1 MKIADYFSKSQI
13 RDFKSTKQIAKVP
26 VCVFTSGGLR
36 YFNGEKTEA
45 IPKRHYAVSTHDHS
59 FAILFFKKAS
69 RHGKKGVILYWQE
82 VTPPDTIAPIQFF
95 GEGHFNSWF
104 IAPDW
109 SAWDEESGDR
119 IDFAMEACNSFA
131 LYCSVARF
139 KYLLANDRA
148 FDANFVAD
156 ISPAR
161 TTSPHRG
168 CLAPTTVKTLEEA
181 GFDMSETS
189 LTTCELLDAVRF
201 LPNDAFP
208 IKSIKD
214 SLVHPKAVALRR
226 KKKAKDIG
234 DRDYHYFDQL
244 IGEGAFGGAVDDS
257 DGKFIVAFKDVG
269 WPGCVFVSS
278 VPRGGAGGKPKKPW
292 MLTPHGSM
300 QKSGEF
306 VYNHTKGECVE
317 SCRFAKS
324 VIGALLSKKESLAE
338 TPLRYYERAFESAM
352 RTLDND
358 EDAVAATQ
366 NIGYLVCDGG
376 WRDLTFETFA
386 KKDLLSR
393 VPTAEA
399 VIASVGCSYE
409 PDFSQ
414 TLPWKQVGLRK
425 DTYYGI
431 VAAPRMMEAGIGCN
445 HRLEDSVFGI
455 STWAI
460 VKLLNQQGWEPK
472 GEEERKKQREFALMI
487 TPDLLMKGENPCH
500 HDDIFALFTYYG
512 KADKLPFNGERY
524 GCDGVREDLAG
535 PRIAIEYARMA
546 KKYDQSPNSA
556 PTGAL
561 ADYYR
566 SIFFR
571 RTLEGVEW
579 PMKREDFHRTKV
591 MDFLDHFPE
600 EYEPDVAAVKI
611 AKASQLEHWRGPAS
625 AIAILHAL
633 QNRIFS
639 SDYRSMNT
647 LKALDKAYAPVRDK
661 LNSELKWEGNGV
673 EIFAPE
679 SISELQ
685 DEGRELN
692 HCVGSYMDT
701 VSQGKRGILFMRRT
715 SAPSAPWF
723 TIDVLKSR
731 SPDCEY
737 RINQV
742 HGFANCDPDD
752 EAYEALRE
760 WASEKGCIEMGSVR
774 KSYGMYAAG
783 NPTASIM

>member
-13 RDFKSTKQIAKVP
+13 RDFKSIKQIAKVP
-26 VCVFTSGGLR
+26 VCVFTPGGLR
-36 YFNGEKTEA
+36 YFNGEKVEA
-45 IPKRHYAVSTHDHS
+45 ISKSHYSIPAAGSS

-69 RHGKKGVILYWQE
+69 RHGKKGVILHWQE
-82 VTPPDTIAPIQFF
+82 VDHNGKDFSPQFF
-95 GEGHFNSWF
+95 EDGLYFSWF

-109 SAWDEESGDR
+109 SAWDEATGDR
-119 IDFAMEACNSFA
+119 IDFAMETCNEFKLS
-131 LYCSVARF
+131 LLVARF

-156 ISPAR
+156 ISLAR

-181 GFDMSETS
+181 GFDMGETS

-201 LPNDAFP
+201 FPDDAFL

-226 KKKAKDIG
+226 KKRAKDIG
-234 DRDYHYFDQL
+234 GGDYRHFDQL
-244 IGEGAFGGAVDDS
+244 IGEGAFGAAVDDS
-257 DGKFIVAFKDVG
+257 DGKFIVAFKDVR

-306 VYNHTKGECVE
+306 VYNHTRGECVE

-324 VIGALLSKKESLAE
+324 VIGALLSKRGSLAE

-352 RTLDND
+352 RRLDND
-358 EDAVAATQ
+358 EDAVTAAL
-366 NIGYLVCDGG
+366 NVGYLVCDGG

-393 VPTAEA
+393 TPTAEA

-409 PDFSQ
+409 PDFFQ

-431 VAAPRMMEAGIGCN
+431 VSAPRMMEAGFGCN
-445 HRLEDSVFGI
+445 HRLKDSVFGI

-460 VKLLNQQGWEPK
+460 VKLLNQHGWEPK
-472 GEEERKKQREFALMI
+472 GEEERKKQREFALMVA
-487 TPDLLMKGENPCH
+487 PDLLKREETPYH

-571 RTLEGVEW
+571 RTLEGVKW

-611 AKASQLEHWRGPAS
+611 AKASELEHWRGPAS

-679 SISELQ
+679 SIGELQ

-701 VSQGKRGILFMRRT
+701 VSQGKRGILFMRKT
-715 SAPSAPWF
+715 SAPATPWF